1 MGQPSPRDP
10 VIDVHAHAMPMP
22 LLRWL
27 ADLDLADVSGAA
39 DEVIRLDTRVSG
51 VGDRVPLPLAR
62 SQHDAGVRL
71 AEMDEVGVSHHAVSM
86 PPFLFC
92 STADDGGLVRD
103 VIDRGNTELAG
114 YVAGGQD
121 RLVALGSVP
130 LGWPGAAAQAKRC
143 LDELGMAGIAIGSR
157 GAGRD
162 LDDPVNDDLWELLA
176 DRHAFVFLHPSGVP
190 DAQRQ
195 RDFYLAQLV
204 GYPMETALAVARL
217 VFGRVLERFDL
228 TLCLAHGGG
237 CLPAIRGRMDMGWRN
252 KDVAHTTARAPSFYT
267 GRLYYDTAVFDR
279 ILLRRLVEDAGAG
292 HVLLGTD
299 HPFELRDAEPLASI
313 AAADL
318 PPAQARAILWD
329 NAATLLGLA

>member
-1 MGQPSPRDP
+1 MGQPSQRDL
-10 VIDVHAHAMPMP
+10 VVDVHSHAMPMP
-22 LLRWL
+22 LLSWL
-27 ADLDLADVSGAA
+27 ADLGLADVSGAA
-39 DEVIRLDTRVSG
+39 DEVIRLDSRVSG

-62 SQHDAGVRL
+62 SQHDVGVRL
-71 AEMDEVGVSHHAVSM
+71 AEMDKVGVSHHAVSM

-92 STADDGGLVRD
+92 STADDGGLVSD
-103 VIDRGNTELAG
+103 VVARGNTELAA
-114 YVAGGQD
+114 YVAGGQG

-130 LGWPGAAAQAKRC
+130 LGWPGAAEQARRC

-162 LDDPVNDDLWELLA
+162 LDDPVNEELWKLLA
-176 DRHAFVFLHPSGVP
+176 ERRAFVFLHPSGVP
-190 DAQRQ
+190 DAYRQ

-217 VFGRVLERFDL
+217 AFGGVLERFDL

-252 KDVAHTTARAPSFYT
+252 KDVAHTTAQPPSFYT
-267 GRLYYDTAVFDR
+267 GRLYYDTAVFNPV
-279 ILLRRLVEDAGAG
+279 LLRRLIEDVGAG

-318 PPAQARAILWD
+318 PSAQARAILWD
-329 NAATLLGLA
+329 NAAGLLGLA

>member
-1 MGQPSPRDP
+1 MGQPSRHDP
-10 VIDVHAHAMPMP
+10 AVDVHAHAMPMP
-22 LLRWL
+22 LLSWL
-27 ADLDLADVSGAA
+27 AGLDLADISAVA
-39 DEVIRLDTRVSG
+39 DDVIRLDSRVSG
-51 VGDRVPLPLAR
+51 VGDRIPLPLAR
-62 SQHDAGVRL
+62 SQHDVGMRL
-71 AEMDEVGVSHHAVSM
+71 AEMDNVGVSHHAVSM

-92 STADDGGLVRD
+92 STAEDGGLVED
-103 VIDRGNTELAG
+103 IIARGNAELAA
-114 YVAGGQD
+114 YVAGGQG

-130 LGWPGAAAQAKRC
+130 LGWPGAAAQAQRC
-143 LDELGMAGIAIGSR
+143 LDELDMAGIAIGSR

-162 LDDPVNDDLWELLA
+162 LDDPVNDELWELLA
-176 DRHAFVFLHPSGVP
+176 ERHAFVFLHPSGVP

-252 KDVAHTTARAPSFYT
+252 KDVAHTTARLPSFYT
-267 GRLYYDTAVFDR
+267 GRLYYDTAVFAPV
-279 ILLRRLVEDAGAG
+279 LLRRLVEDVGTG

-299 HPFELRDAEPLASI
+299 HPFELRDANPLASV

-318 PPAQARAILWD
+318 APAQARAILWD
-329 NAATLLGLA
+329 NAAGLLGLA

>member
-1 MGQPSPRDP
+1 MGQPSQREP
-10 VIDVHAHAMPMP
+10 VVDVHAHAMPMP
-22 LLRWL
+22 LLCWL
-27 ADLDLADVSGAA
+27 ADLGLADVSGAA
-39 DEVIRLDTRVSG
+39 DEVIRLDSRVSG

-62 SQHDAGVRL
+62 SQHDVGVRL
-71 AEMDEVGVSHHAVSM
+71 AEMDDVDVSHHAVSM

-92 STADDGGLVRD
+92 STADDGGLVRE
-103 VIDRGNTELAG
+103 VVARGNEELAA
-114 YVAGGQD
+114 YVAGGQG

-130 LGWPGAAAQAKRC
+130 LGWPGAAAQARRC

-162 LDDPVNDDLWELLA
+162 LDDPVNEELWELLA
-176 DRHAFVFLHPSGVP
+176 ERRAFVFLHPSGVP
-190 DAQRQ
+190 DAHRQ

-252 KDVAHTTARAPSFYT
+252 KDVARTTAKPPSFYT
-267 GRLYYDTAVFDR
+267 GRLYYDTAVFAPV
-279 ILLRRLVEDAGAG
+279 LLRRLVEDVGAG

-313 AAADL
+313 AAAEL

-329 NAATLLGLA
+329 TAAGLLGLA